1 MDSLKLK
8 NKVDDLKQA
17 IQDKKVR
24 WGHNAGPLTDEQ
36 VEKMK
41 VRLVETQIL
50 LHQARQNDDE
60 DRFGF
65 KSLERNV

>member
-1 MDSLKLK
+1 MDSLILK

-17 IQDKKVR
+17 IADKKVR

-65 KSLERNV
+65 KSLERNA